1 MLSLK
6 FVSSQF
12 DSIYRY
18 MAARAGWTIMPKKKT
33 FFIKIF
39 PQHHAVCFTRQRL
52 IVYIWFNLPL
62 YGGSSGWTIMLEK
75 NLYKNLPSISSSL
88 FHLQRVL
95 MYLKKRRIL
104 IGWKQGHSQVTRVQS
119 CNPREQMTDS
129 AHAFNNFA
137 CLFFLRCCFHVNY
150 EKVIA

>member
-1 MLSLK
+1 
-6 FVSSQF
+6 
-12 DSIYRY
+12 
-18 MAARAGWTIMPKKKT
+18 MAARAGWTIMPKKNFLYKNLPSISSSL
-33 FFIKIF
+33 F
-39 PQHHAVCFTRQRL
+39 HLQRVL
-52 IVYIWFNLPL
+52 MYLKKRRILIQRVIVYIWFNLSP
-62 YGGSSGWTIMLEK
+62 YGGSSGWTIILEE

-119 CNPREQMTDS
+119 CNPRKQMTDS
-129 AHAFNNFA
+129 AHAFNNFV

-150 EKVIA
+150 DKVIA

>member
-1 MLSLK
+1 
-6 FVSSQF
+6 
-12 DSIYRY
+12 
-18 MAARAGWTIMPKKKT
+18 MAARAGWTIMPKKNFLYKNLSSVSSCL
-33 FFIKIF
+33 F
-39 PQHHAVCFTRQRL
+39 HLQRV
-52 IVYIWFNLPL
+52 IVYIWFNLSP
-62 YGGSSGWTIMLEK
+62 YGCSSGWTIMLEE

-129 AHAFNNFA
+129 AHAFNNFV

-150 EKVIA
+150 EKVIAWFLSQFGVISTRKFFKD